1 MKKMLAIASLLATV
15 TGCAGTVDVV
25 TDNEQSLVPG
35 SKYAWG
41 SPPPK
46 PTITPDNAD
55 IDNDIIRDRLQRAI
69 DIELER
75 QGFQKGTA
83 ADARYLVSYHIG
95 VATKQRVVSEP
106 RFGGMMLRCGSRT
119 CWSAYDWGIWG
130 PPYETTRTYDYREG
144 SLIIDFRQRDGDK
157 LVWRGIYKNT
167 IWDGVKLDERRVQ
180 DIVFDVLKR
189 LPK

>member
-1 MKKMLAIASLLATV
+1 MKRMLAFAGLMIAI

-25 TDNEQSLVPG
+25 KDNEQTLVPA
-35 SKYAWG
+35 SRYAWG
-41 SPPPK
+41 ALPPR
-46 PTITPDNAD
+46 PTVTPDNAD
-55 IDNDIIRDRLQRAI
+55 IDNEIIRDRLQRAI

-75 QGFQKGTA
+75 QGFQK
-83 ADARYLVSYHIG
+83 ADDKDVRYLVSYHIG

-106 RFGGMMLRCGSRT
+106 RFGGMMVRCGTRH
-119 CWSAYDWGIWG
+119 CWSVFDWGMWG

-144 SLIIDFRQRDGDK
+144 SLIIDFRQRGDDK

-167 IWDGVKLDERRVQ
+167 IWDGVKLDDKRVQ
-180 DIVFDVLKR
+180 DIVFDVLKH